1 MAMNQRDEL
10 LKIFPLELREY
21 LHDLDWYRED
31 LEEIRIRVGQ
41 PLQFIY
47 GERYTYIKESGNGF
61 TDRWEHSLRVSPK
74 QVQEMMMYLCEYSRY
89 AYAKQLKNG
98 FVSLA
103 GGIRVGVAGEAIQDD
118 NRFMGVE
125 YPMFLNIRIPR
136 EYKGCADW
144 AVPYLF
150 DGERLYD
157 TLILAPPGA
166 GKTTLLRDL
175 LRQISNSTDGKG
187 VAILDQRYEIA
198 ACHRGVPMNDVG
210 LHSDVYSG
218 YDKALGCSQAIRT
231 MAPRVVAMDEIGG
244 EEEGEVL
251 SYAMRCGISVVATMH
266 AGSFQEYEELR
277 QQTKTYGTLKF
288 QRIIWVSRRQDGK
301 RMYELRDEGGNLL
314 CVNT

>member
-21 LHDLDWYRED
+21 LHHLDWYGED

-47 GERYTYIKESGNGF
+47 GGRYTYIKESGNGF
-61 TDRWEHSLRVSPK
+61 TDQWEHSLRVSPK

-98 FVSLA
+98 FISLA
-103 GGIRVGVAGEAIQDD
+103 GGIRVGVAGEAIQDETH
-118 NRFMGVE
+118 FMGVE
-125 YPMFLNIRIPR
+125 HPMFLNIRLPR
-136 EYKGCADW
+136 EYKECAEW
-144 AVPYLF
+144 AMPYLF
-150 DGERLYD
+150 QDGRLFH

-175 LRQISNSTDGKG
+175 LRLISNRGDGG
-187 VAILDQRYEIA
+187 VAILDERYEIA
-198 ACHRGVPMNDVG
+198 ACHRGVPTNDVG
-210 LHSDVYSG
+210 IHSDVYSG
-218 YDKALGCSQAIRT
+218 YDKGIACMQAIRT
-231 MAPRVVAMDEIGG
+231 MAPQVVAMDEIGG
-244 EEEGEVL
+244 EAEGEVL

-266 AGSFQEYEELR
+266 AGSLEEYEEMR
-277 QQTKTYGTLKF
+277 AQSQIYGSLKF
-288 QRIIWVSRRQDGK
+288 QRIIWVRKDVHGK
-301 RMYELRDEGGNLL
+301 RRYELRDGGGDLL

>member
-1 MAMNQRDEL
+1 MNQRDEL

-21 LHDLDWYRED
+21 LHHLDWYRED

-47 GERYTYIKESGNGF
+47 GGRYTYIKDSGNGF
-61 TDRWEHSLRVSPK
+61 TDQWEHSLRVSSK

-98 FVSLA
+98 FISLA
-103 GGIRVGVAGEAIQDD
+103 GGIRVGVAGEAIRDD
-118 NRFMGVE
+118 AHFQGVE
-125 YPMFLNIRIPR
+125 HPMFLNIRIPR

-144 AVPYLF
+144 ALPYLF
-150 DGERLYD
+150 DGERLYH

-175 LRQISNSTDGKG
+175 LRQISNERNPGG
-187 VAILDQRYEIA
+187 VAILDERYEIA

-218 YDKALGCSQAIRT
+218 YDKAVGCMQAIRT
-231 MAPRVVAMDEIGG
+231 MAPQVVAMDEIGG
-244 EEEGEVL
+244 EEEGAVL

-266 AGSFQEYEELR
+266 AGSFGEYEEIR
-277 QQTKTYGTLKF
+277 SRKDAYRSLKF
-288 QRIIWVSRRQDGK
+288 QRIIWVAKDDQGRRI
-301 RMYELRDEGGNLL
+301 YELKDDGGKLL